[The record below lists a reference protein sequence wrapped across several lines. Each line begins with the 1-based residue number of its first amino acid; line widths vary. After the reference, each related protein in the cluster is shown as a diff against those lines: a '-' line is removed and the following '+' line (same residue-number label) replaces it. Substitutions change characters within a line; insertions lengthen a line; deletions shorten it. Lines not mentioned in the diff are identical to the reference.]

1 MTLIRDLINLPERVH
16 SGDFV
21 LRLTEGVARPEE
33 TVRDYVVTPQLERC
47 FDDALDFIKSA
58 LDAGSSKASYLHG
71 SFGSGKSHFMA
82 VLHLLLQNHPEARS
96 IPELA
101 AAVAKHNAWTEGK
114 QFLLV
119 PYHMIGAASLE
130 SAILSGYVETVR
142 KLHPDAPIPGVYKAE
157 SLFNDAREYRRSLG
171 DEKFFAGLNRHAGG
185 ASGGWGDLE
194 ASWDPESFEA
204 ALHAAPG
211 SEDRSRLIGALVA
224 EYFRSY
230 QEVARGSQEAFVP
243 IDDGLAIVSQ
253 HARSLGYSAVILFL
267 DELILWLATHWTDH
281 EFLNREGSK
290 LSKLVES
297 STAERP
303 IPIVSFVARQRD
315 LRDLVGE
322 HVTGAEE
329 LRFADVLSWWE
340 ARFHRITLE
349 DRNLPEIAS
358 RRVLEPKSEAARLQI
373 DQAFRET
380 EKVREEVMSVLLTP
394 HYDRSIFR
402 KVYPFSPALVET
414 LIAVSS
420 LLQRE
425 RTALKVMLQLLVDQR
440 DTLSLGEVVPVGDL
454 FDVIAEGDEPFTEGM
469 RVHFE
474 NAKRLYHQK
483 LLPMLEKSAENDPGS
498 LHTGGRLL
506 KTLLLAALVPEV
518 EALKGM
524 TIARL
529 TALNHGT
536 VRAPIPGRENQK
548 VLQLC
553 RDWAAQVGEL
563 KLGDDP
569 TNPTVTL
576 QLSAVD
582 TESILANAA
591 KEDNLGNRR
600 RKIREIL
607 FQELGVETEDEL
619 FVRHDLEWHGT
630 RRDFEVVYGNVRELT
645 DESLNTRG
653 DERKVVVDFPFD
665 PDHTPDEDLA
675 RLEEFRRAGKTA
687 RTLVW
692 LPSFL
697 SLSAQRDLGT
707 LVKLDHILSGER
719 LKDYASHLS
728 AVDRAQARELLKN
741 QQSQLRHRLAQYL
754 EGVYDVR
761 QPLPGSI
768 DTSHGL
774 DVHFHSL
781 DPTFEPDRPVGAIL
795 AEAFK
800 HLLTQML
807 ENQYPAHPRF
817 GVDVKPSN
825 LRKVEGE
832 VARAV
837 QDPQG
842 RVSIDK
848 PLRPLMKQ
856 IAEPLK
862 LGEMG
867 ETHFVI
873 GRHWLQHFEK
883 SRARTQGSMTV
894 GKLRSWIDE
903 PVKMGL
909 IAECQNLVLL
919 TFADQTNRS
928 FYLYGG
934 AFEPSLE
941 RLPDE
946 LELREQELPES
957 SDWETA
963 VKRTAAVFG
972 AVISEL
978 RNASNVSRLI
988 ENVRRQAGDSREPA
1002 RSLSKKLEE
1011 RLRQF
1016 GVDPEG
1022 AARLQT
1028 ARSTLRLVEALA
1040 GGPESESVRRLAS
1053 SDPSTSESAVAS
1065 SLKRAREVSTALEG
1079 PMWVVFEGVSQL
1091 RDDRESA
1098 ARGILT
1104 ELREALSA
1112 DEYAVALEPKLG
1124 ALHLQAVRL
1133 LAPPAPPKG
1142 PSAIDSGGR
1151 SGVTFTEAHDLLR
1164 SLEEKARDPDKLRLD
1179 LRWTLYEES

>member
-1 MTLIRDLINLPERVH
+1 
-16 SGDFV
+16 
-21 LRLTEGVARPEE
+21 
-33 TVRDYVVTPQLERC
+33 
-47 FDDALDFIKSA
+47 
-58 LDAGSSKASYLHG
+58 
-71 SFGSGKSHFMA
+71 
-82 VLHLLLQNHPEARS
+82 
-96 IPELA
+96 
-101 AAVAKHNAWTEGK
+101 
-114 QFLLV
+114 
-119 PYHMIGAASLE
+119 MIGAASLE
-130 SAILSGYVETVR
+130 SAVLSGYVETVR
-142 KLHPDAPIPGVYKAE
+142 KLHPEAPIPGVYKAE
-157 SLFNDAREYRRSLG
+157 SLFDDARDLRRKMG
-171 DEKFFAGLNRHAGG
+171 DEKFFEGLNRHAGG
-185 ASGGWGDLE
+185 ASGGWGELE
-194 ASWDPESFEA
+194 ASWDKETFEA

-211 SEDRSRLIGALVA
+211 SEERSRLIGALVA
-224 EYFRSY
+224 EHFRSY

-253 HARSLGYSAVILFL
+253 HARSLGYSALILFL
-267 DELILWLATHWTDH
+267 DELILWLATHWTDA

-322 HVTGAEE
+322 HVTGAEQ

-358 RRVLEPKSEAARLQI
+358 RRVLKPKSDAARLEI

-394 HYDRSIFR
+394 HHDRSIFR

-425 RTALKVMLQLLVDQR
+425 RTALKVMLQLLVDQK
-440 DTLSLGEVVPVGDL
+440 DSLSLGEVVPVGDL
-454 FDVIAEGDEPFTEGM
+454 FDVIAEGDEPFIEGM
-469 RVHFE
+469 RIQFE

-483 LLPMLEKSAENDPGS
+483 LLPMLEKSAEGDPGI
-498 LHTGGRLL
+498 LRTGGRLL

-518 EALKGM
+518 DALKGM

-582 TESILANAA
+582 TESILANAD

-600 RKIREIL
+600 RKIRDIL
-607 FQELGVETEDEL
+607 FQELGVENRDEL
-619 FVRHDLEWHGT
+619 FVQHELEWHGT
-630 RRDFEVVYGNVRELT
+630 TRDFEVVYGNVRELT
-645 DESLNTRG
+645 DESLSARG
-653 DERKVVVDFPFD
+653 EDRKVVVDFPFD

-675 RLEEFRRAGKTA
+675 RLEEFRRAGHRA
-687 RTLVW
+687 RALVW

-697 SLSAQRDLGT
+697 SLSAQKDLGT
-707 LVKLDHILSGER
+707 LVKLDHILTGER

-741 QQSQLRHRLAQYL
+741 QQSQLRQRLAQYL

-761 QPLPGSI
+761 PPLAGSI

-781 DPTFEPDRPVGAIL
+781 DPAFEPERPVGANL
-795 AEAFK
+795 ADAFQ

-817 GVDVKPSN
+817 GVEVKPSN
-825 LRKVEGE
+825 LRKVHGE
-832 VARAV
+832 VARAI

-842 RVSIDK
+842 RIQIDK
-848 PLRPLMKQ
+848 PLRSLMTQ
-856 IAEPLK
+856 AAEPLK

-883 SRARTQGSMTV
+883 SRARSQGAVTV
-894 GKLRSWIDE
+894 GKLRAWMDE
-903 PVKMGL
+903 PVRMGL
-909 IAECQNLVLL
+909 TPECQNLVILAY
-919 TFADQTNRS
+919 ADQTNRS
-928 FYLYGG
+928 FYLHGG
-934 AFEPSLE
+934 AFEPSLD

-946 LELREQELPES
+946 LELREQALPDAP
-957 SDWETA
+957 DWETA
-963 VKRTAAVFG
+963 VKRTASVFG
-972 AVISEL
+972 EVVSDL

-988 ENVRRQAGDSREPA
+988 ENVRQNAGDSREAA
-1002 RSLSKKLEE
+1002 RSLSKKLED

-1016 GVDPEG
+1016 GVDPET
-1022 AARLQT
+1022 AFRLQT
-1028 ARSTLRLVEALA
+1028 ARAALRLVETLA
-1040 GGPESESVRRLAS
+1040 GGAVEDCVRRLAVAEL
-1053 SDPSTSESAVAS
+1053 STSESAVAS
-1065 SLKRAREVSTALEG
+1065 SLKRARNLSAALEG

-1091 RDDRESA
+1091 HDEREPA
-1098 ARGILT
+1098 ARGILE
-1104 ELREALSA
+1104 ELKEALSA
-1112 DEYAVALEPKLG
+1112 DEYAVALEPKLA
-1124 ALHLQAVRL
+1124 ALHAESVRL
-1133 LAPPAPPKG
+1133 LAPPVGKDASPV
-1142 PSAIDSGGR
+1142 DSGGR

-1164 SLEEKARDPDKLRLD
+1164 SLEEKVDDPQKARLD
-1179 LRWTLYEES
+1179 LRWTLYDE

>member
-1 MTLIRDLINLPERVH
+1 MTLIRDLIDLPERVH

-21 LRLTEGVARPEE
+21 LRLTEGVSRPKE
-33 TVRDYVVTPQLERC
+33 TIRDYVVTPQLQSS

-96 IPELA
+96 IPDLA
-101 AAVAKHNAWTEGK
+101 SVVAKHNAWTEGK
-114 QFLLV
+114 RFLLI

-130 SAILSGYVETVR
+130 SAILSGYVEAVR

-157 SLFNDAREYRRSLG
+157 SLFDDARDLRKKMG
-171 DEKFFAGLNRHAGG
+171 DAAFFEGLNRHAGG

-194 ASWDPESFEA
+194 ASWDKDSFEA
-204 ALHAAPG
+204 ALRGAPG
-211 SEDRSRLIGALVA
+211 SEDRSRLIGSLVQ

-253 HARSLGYSAVILFL
+253 HARALGYSALVLFL
-267 DELILWLATHWTDH
+267 DELILWLATHWTDA

-322 HVTGAEE
+322 HVTGAEQ

-349 DRNLPEIAS
+349 DRNLPEIAAK
-358 RRVLEPKSEAARLQI
+358 RVLRPKSEAARIEI

-402 KVYPFSPALVET
+402 KVYPFSPALVEA

-454 FDVIAEGDEPFTEGM
+454 FDVIAEGDEPFIEGM
-469 RVHFE
+469 RIQFE
-474 NAKRLYHQK
+474 NAKRLYFQK
-483 LLPMLEKSAENDPGS
+483 LLPMLEKSAESDPGI
-498 LHTGGRLL
+498 LRTGGRLL

-524 TIARL
+524 TVARL

-536 VRAPIPGRENQK
+536 VRSPIPGRENQK
-548 VLQLC
+548 VLQLL

-569 TNPTVTL
+569 TNPTVSL

-582 TESILANAA
+582 TETILANAD

-600 RKIREIL
+600 RKIRDIL
-607 FQELGVETEDEL
+607 FQELGIENQDEL
-619 FVRHDLEWHGT
+619 FVQHEVEWHGT
-630 RRDFEVVYGNVRELT
+630 KRDFDVVYGNVRELT
-645 DESLNTRG
+645 DESLSSHG
-653 DERKVVVDFPFD
+653 DDRKVIVDFPFD
-665 PDHTPDEDLA
+665 PEHTPDEDLA
-675 RLEEFRRAGKTA
+675 RLEDFRRAGHRA

-697 SLSAQRDLGT
+697 SRSSQKDLGT
-707 LVKLDHILSGER
+707 LVKLDHILTGER

-728 AVDRAQARELLKN
+728 AVDRAQARELLRN
-741 QQSQLRHRLAQYL
+741 QQSQLRQRLTQYL
-754 EGVYDVR
+754 EGAYDVR
-761 QPLPGSI
+761 NVPEGWL

-774 DVHFHSL
+774 DSHFHFL
-781 DPTFEPDRPVGAIL
+781 DPGFEPARPVGANL
-795 AEAFK
+795 AEAFA
-800 HLLTQML
+800 HLLAQVL
-807 ENQYPAHPRF
+807 DSQYPAHPRF
-817 GVDVKPSN
+817 GVEVKLSN
-825 LRKVEGE
+825 LRKVQAEI
-832 VARAV
+832 ARAI

-842 RVSIDK
+842 RIQVEK

-856 IAEPLK
+856 VAEPLK

-883 SRARTQGSMTV
+883 SLARSQGAVTV
-894 GKLRSWIDE
+894 GKLRAFLDE
-903 PVKMGL
+903 PVRMGL
-909 IAECQNLVLL
+909 TPECQNLVLL
-919 TFADQTNRS
+919 AFADQTNRS
-928 FYLYGG
+928 FYLHGG
-934 AFEPSLE
+934 AFAPALE

-946 LELREQELPES
+946 LELREQTLPEAP
-957 SDWETA
+957 DWESA
-963 VKRTAAVFG
+963 VARTASVFG
-972 AVISEL
+972 EVVSEL

-988 ENVRRQAGDSREPA
+988 ESVRLRAGESREAA

-1016 GVDPEG
+1016 GVEPES
-1022 AARLQT
+1022 ASRLST
-1028 ARSTLRLVEALA
+1028 ARSGLRLVETLA
-1040 GGPESESVRRLAS
+1040 GASEMDSVRKFASADLA
-1053 SDPSTSESAVAS
+1053 TSEAAVAS
-1065 SLKRAREVSTALEG
+1065 SLKRARSVSAALEG

-1091 RDDRESA
+1091 KDERETA
-1098 ARGILT
+1098 ARGILA
-1104 ELREALSA
+1104 ELRDALSA
-1112 DEYAVALEPKLG
+1112 DEYAVALEPKLA
-1124 ALHLQAVRL
+1124 ALHAESVRL
-1133 LAPPAPPKG
+1133 LAPPPVEKEA
-1142 PSAIDSGGR
+1142 AVVDSGSR
-1151 SGVTFTEAHDLLR
+1151 SGVRFGEAHDLLR
-1164 SLEEKARDPDKLRLD
+1164 SLEEKVSDKEKARLD
-1179 LRWTLYEES
+1179 LRWTLYEE